1 MMKFQQVFLLLCP
14 LLMFQQDICAAE
26 FESIAFV
33 DSVNGEV
40 MIVSSEIAVKAVQNM
55 KVIPGDSIKTG
66 ANSSVGLIFEDDT
79 VVSLGPESEMEVDE
93 FMFNPAERQLSF
105 VARMIKGTFSFI
117 TGQIAKLAPQKVILE
132 TPGATLGVRGT
143 KFVVEVD

>member
-1 MMKFQQVFLLLCP
+1 MKFLQVFLLLY
-14 LLMFQQDICAAE
+14 LLFVFPTICAAE
-26 FESIAFV
+26 FETIAFV
-33 DSVNGEV
+33 DSVKGDV
-40 MIVSSEIAVKAVQNM
+40 MIVSSTMSVRAVQNM

-66 ANSSVGLIFEDDT
+66 SNSSVGLIFDDDT
-79 VVSLGPESEMEVDE
+79 VVSLGPGSEMEIDE
-93 FMFNPAERQLSF
+93 FLFNPAERQLSF

>member
-1 MMKFQQVFLLLCP
+1 MKLLQVFLLLCLVGVAP
-14 LLMFQQDICAAE
+14 HVCAAD

-33 DSVNGEV
+33 DSVKGDV
-40 MIVSSEIAVKAVQNM
+40 MIVSSSMAVRAVQNM

-66 ANSSVGLIFEDDT
+66 AKSSVGLIFEDDT
-79 VVSLGPESEMEVDE
+79 VVSLGPGSEMEVDE
-93 FMFNPAERQLSF
+93 FLFNPAERQLSF
-105 VARMIKGTFSFI
+105 VAKMIKGTFSFI

>member
-1 MMKFQQVFLLLCP
+1 MKFLQVFLLLCLFP
-14 LLMFQQDICAAE
+14 VVPDLYAVE

-33 DSVNGEV
+33 DSVKGEV
-40 MIVSSEIAVKAVQNM
+40 LIVSSEVAVRAVQNM

-66 ANSSVGLIFEDDT
+66 SNSSVGLIFEDDT
-79 VVSLGPESEMEVDE
+79 VVSLGPGSEMEIDE
-93 FMFNPAERQLSF
+93 FLFNPAERQLSF

>member
-1 MMKFQQVFLLLCP
+1 MKCLQVFLLLCLFSVIP
-14 LLMFQQDICAAE
+14 NIYAAE

-33 DSVNGEV
+33 DSVKGEV
-40 MIVSSEIAVKAVQNM
+40 MIVSSEMAVRAVQNM
-55 KVIPGDSIKTG
+55 KVIPGDSIRTG

-79 VVSLGPESEMEVDE
+79 VVSLGPESEMEIDE
-93 FMFNPAERQLSF
+93 FLFNPAERQLSF

-117 TGQIAKLAPQKVILE
+117 TGQIGKLAPQKVILE

>member
-1 MMKFQQVFLLLCP
+1 LCFFP
-14 LLMFQQDICAAE
+14 VLPNIYAAE
-26 FESIAFV
+26 FESVAFV
-33 DSVNGEV
+33 DSVKGEV
-40 MIVSSEIAVKAVQNM
+40 MIVSSEIAVRAVQNM
-55 KVIPGDSIKTG
+55 KVIPGDSIRTG
-66 ANSSVGLIFEDDT
+66 SNSSVGLIFEDDT
-79 VVSLGPESEMEVDE
+79 VVSLGPGSEMGIDE
-93 FMFNPAERQLSF
+93 FLFDPAERQLSF